1 MENVCAELK
10 QRVVEEKQRRKA
22 MSREEKQA
30 FREHKH
36 EISSRVYNDKEKNQ
50 HVIREALKEW
60 AECAI
65 LVWDTR
71 TPPSSIF
78 ELEAA
83 AELPYSMKKW
93 LH

>member
-10 QRVVEEKQRRKA
+10 QRVAEEKQRRKA
-22 MSREEKQA
+22 MSTEEKRA
-30 FREHKH
+30 LREHKH
-36 EISSRVYNDKEKNQ
+36 EISYRVYKEKE
-50 HVIREALKEW
+50 VIREALKEW

-83 AELPYSMKKW
+83 AD
-93 LH
+93 